1 MSVKKYD
8 FSIRKG
14 LLADAN
20 QDSTFSHTHENTKM
34 FNINSKYLSFFSSKP
49 PASCVAHIARGFLTL
64 LLFVLQFHG
73 GTFILR
79 FQVTIGRLFRMIF
92 GHLKTASSSQDNRE
106 TILRCPSNILLKT
119 YQYRCLQD
127 IFKRSDQRI

>member
-8 FSIRKG
+8 FSIQKG
-14 LLADAN
+14 LFGDAI
-20 QDSTFSHTHENTKM
+20 QDSTFPHTRENTKI
-34 FNINSKYLSFFSSKP
+34 FNINSKYFSFFNSKP
-49 PASCVAHIARGFLTL
+49 RANRVAHITRDFLTL
-64 LLFVLQFHG
+64 FLFVLQFNG

-79 FQVTIGRLFRMIF
+79 FQVTISRLFKMIF

-106 TILRCPSNILLKT
+106 TILRCLSNILLKT